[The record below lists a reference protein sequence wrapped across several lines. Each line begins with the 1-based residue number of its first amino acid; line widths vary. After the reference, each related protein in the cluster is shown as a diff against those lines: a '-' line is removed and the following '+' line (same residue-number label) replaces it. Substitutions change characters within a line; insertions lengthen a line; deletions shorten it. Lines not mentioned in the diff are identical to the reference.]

1 MSIIV
6 ARRFFLHSAALFTA
20 SLLFAFLLFPVNAAR
35 SQPPALAQQPDDG
48 SAVHFVA
55 EIRVHTA
62 AELHKILQRVEQVY
76 QSSIDTAQDVP
87 PVVLLLHGAEAR
99 SLLRSNYA
107 TNKQLVDLA
116 ARLTAFELVDIKVC
130 ETWMG
135 NQRLDKIKLQPFIGT
150 VPFAPA
156 EEKRLVEELGYHYF

>member
-1 MSIIV
+1 MPVII
-6 ARRFFLHSAALFTA
+6 ARSVLLYTAALLFLAVLLLPARATFAQSNPLELAGQPDTGSAA
-20 SLLFAFLLFPVNAAR
+20 
-35 SQPPALAQQPDDG
+35 
-48 SAVHFVA
+48 HFIA

-62 AELHKILQRVEQVY
+62 GELHKVLQRVEEAY
-76 QSSIDTAQDVP
+76 QSSVENAQGIP
-87 PVVLLLHGAEAR
+87 PVVFLLHGAEAR

-107 TNKQLVDLA
+107 SNKPLVDLA

-135 NQRLDKIKLQPFIGT
+135 NQRLDKKKLQPFVGT